1 MVIVISGLIL
11 GTIMGMAGFIILT
24 QIITPLIISQASFSF
39 TMNFVLIIFSVFLVG
54 LIASIYPAYRGS
66 KISVAKQL
74 SQNM

>member
-1 MVIVISGLIL
+1 MKNKEIFESYEINKKILINNNVYREEDEHSSC
-11 GTIMGMAGFIILT
+11 G
-24 QIITPLIISQASFSF
+24 
-39 TMNFVLIIFSVFLVG
+39 VG